1 MTGDPQA
8 AVERRAAARHL
19 VLHPLTCKE
28 HDPDTFRLIRRHEA
42 VLGHW
47 FAQRLG
53 YRLQVTAD
61 TARLSKVTYVPERRA
76 LRTSSGRP
84 LNQLELVTLVL
95 VLGATVA
102 GPPVVSLRD
111 LVDLVRSAAA
121 EAEVSLPV
129 DATGRRAFVTSLRW
143 MIDQGLASELH
154 ARVDAYADDED
165 ADAVLQLVPDR
176 ITMLPLPAMSTFG
189 DAEELCARPARHD
202 ALRQWLRS
210 RLVEDPVVYRDDLT
224 EDEWVELRRRI
235 SEEERYL
242 DEMFGLLL
250 EVRSEGVAVIDPAGS
265 LSGRAFPAGGTVG
278 HAALLLVEALC
289 GASASGDATAHPYE
303 RWWTLPQIA
312 AQLQPLCAAHA
323 SRWATDLVQSP
334 ERLARA
340 VVDLLLD
347 VRLAEERH
355 DGQESLPGVSA
366 SASSTT
372 PMVRLLPAAGRFSVA
387 RGADQGADGAGG
399 GPEGSGPEAEDLG
412 REGHDG
418 ERSLVGAR
426 SDEPRQDALW

>member
-1 MTGDPQA
+1 MAADPQA

-61 TARLSKVTYVPERRA
+61 TARLSKATYVPERRP

-84 LNQLELVTLVL
+84 LHQLELVTLVL
-95 VLGATVA
+95 VLGATIA

-121 EAEVSLPV
+121 EAEVSLPA

-154 ARVDAYADDED
+154 ARVDAYVDDED

-176 ITMLPLPAMSTFG
+176 IAMLPLPAMSAFG
-189 DAEELCARPARHD
+189 DAEELCARPARQD

-210 RLVEDPVVYRDDLT
+210 RLVEDPVLYRDDLT
-224 EDEWVELRRRI
+224 EDEWGELRRRI
-235 SEEERYL
+235 GEEERYL
-242 DEMFGLLL
+242 EEMFGLLL
-250 EVRSEGVAVIDPAGS
+250 EVRSEGVAAIDPAGS

-278 HAALLLVEALC
+278 HAALLLIEALR
-289 GASASGDATAHPYE
+289 GASPCGPATAPPHE
-303 RWWTLPQIA
+303 QWWTLEEIA
-312 AQLQPLCAAHA
+312 AQLQPLCVAHA
-323 SRWATDLVQSP
+323 TRWANDLVQSP
-334 ERLARA
+334 DRLARA

-347 VRLAEERH
+347 VRLAEERGGGPPGAP
-355 DGQESLPGVSA
+355 DGLQSAPGRPQSA
-366 SASSTT
+366 PGAS
-372 PMVRLLPAAGRFSVA
+372 MVRLLPAAGRFSVSG
-387 RGADQGADGAGG
+387 REVPGADGEAC
-399 GPEGSGPEAEDLG
+399 GPDHEGSLSG
-412 REGHDG
+412 
-418 ERSLVGAR
+418 VR
-426 SDEPRQDALW
+426 SDGPRQDALW

>member
-1 MTGDPQA
+1 MAGDPQA

-19 VLHPLTCKE
+19 VLHPVTCKE

-61 TARLSKVTYVPERRA
+61 TARLSKSTYVPERRP

-84 LNQLELVTLVL
+84 LHQLELVTLVL
-95 VLGATVA
+95 VLGATIA
-102 GPPVVSLRD
+102 GPSVVSLRD

-121 EAEVSLPV
+121 EAEVLLPA

-143 MIDQGLASELH
+143 MIDRGLASELH
-154 ARVDAYADDED
+154 AHVDAYADDED

-176 ITMLPLPAMSTFG
+176 IAMLPLPAMSAFG
-189 DAEELCARPARHD
+189 DAEELCARPARQD

-210 RLVEDPVVYRDDLT
+210 RLVEDPVLYRDDLT
-224 EDEWVELRRRI
+224 EDEWAELRRRV

-250 EVRSEGVAVIDPAGS
+250 EVRSEGVAAIDPAGG

-278 HAALLLVEALC
+278 HAALLLIEALR
-289 GASASGDATAHPYE
+289 GASASGVATARPYE
-303 RWWTLPQIA
+303 QWWTLQEIA
-312 AQLQPLCAAHA
+312 AHLQPLCAKHA
-323 SRWATDLVQSP
+323 ARWAADLVQSP

-347 VRLAEERH
+347 VRLAEERR
-355 DGQESLPGVSA
+355 DGFESPPGA
-366 SASSTT
+366 STAT
-372 PMVRLLPAAGRFSVA
+372 MVRLLPAAGRFSVGGSEA
-387 RGADQGADGAGG
+387 PGADG
-399 GPEGSGPEAEDLG
+399 EGDGLEEDG
-412 REGHDG
+412 
-418 ERSLVGAR
+418 SLARAR
-426 SDEPRQDALW
+426 SDGPRQDALW

>member
-1 MTGDPQA
+1 MAADPQA

-42 VLGHW
+42 ALGQW

-53 YRLQVTAD
+53 YRLQVTSD
-61 TARLSKVTYVPERRA
+61 TARLSKATYVPDRRP

-84 LNQLELVTLVL
+84 LHQLELVTLVL
-95 VLGATVA
+95 VLGATIA

-121 EAEVSLPV
+121 EADVSLPA

-154 ARVDAYADDED
+154 AHVDAYADDED

-176 ITMLPLPAMSTFG
+176 IAMLPLPAMSAFG
-189 DAEELCARPARHD
+189 DAEKLLARPARQD

-210 RLVEDPVVYRDDLT
+210 RLVEDPVLYRDDLT
-224 EDEWVELRRRI
+224 EGEWAELRRRI
-235 SEEERYL
+235 GEEERYL
-242 DEMFGLLL
+242 EEMFGLLL
-250 EVRSEGVAVIDPAGS
+250 EVRSEGVAAIDPAGS

-278 HAALLLVEALC
+278 HAALLLIEALR
-289 GASASGDATAHPYE
+289 GASASSTPAGSAHE
-303 RWWTLPQIA
+303 QWWTLEEIA
-312 AQLQPLCAAHA
+312 AHLQPLCAAHA
-323 SRWATDLVQSP
+323 TRWAADLVQSP

-347 VRLAEERH
+347 VRLAEERRH
-355 DGQESLPGVSA
+355 GLETPPATSTVSTA
-366 SASSTT
+366 SAASAASATSA
-372 PMVRLLPAAGRFSVA
+372 VRLLPAAGRFGVGGSEA
-387 RGADQGADGAGG
+387 PGADGEGDG
-399 GPEGSGPEAEDLG
+399 LREEGSSAAT
-412 REGHDG
+412 
-418 ERSLVGAR
+418 RSG
-426 SDEPRQDALW
+426 EPRQDALW

>member
-1 MTGDPQA
+1 MAADPQA

-19 VLHPLTCKE
+19 VLHPVTCKE

-61 TARLSKVTYVPERRA
+61 TARLSKATYVPDRRP

-84 LNQLELVTLVL
+84 LHQLELVTLVL
-95 VLGATVA
+95 VLGATIA

-121 EAEVSLPV
+121 EAEVSLPA

-154 ARVDAYADDED
+154 AHVDAYADDED

-176 ITMLPLPAMSTFG
+176 IAMLPLPAMSAFG
-189 DAEELCARPARHD
+189 DAEELCARPARQD

-210 RLVEDPVVYRDDLT
+210 RLVEDPVLYRDDLT
-224 EDEWVELRRRI
+224 EGEWAELRRRI
-235 SEEERYL
+235 GEEERYL
-242 DEMFGLLL
+242 EEMFGLLL
-250 EVRSEGVAVIDPAGS
+250 EVRSEGVAAIDPAGS

-278 HAALLLVEALC
+278 HAALLLIEALRGSSAP
-289 GASASGDATAHPYE
+289 GAATARPHE
-303 RWWTLPQIA
+303 QWWTLEEIA
-312 AQLQPLCAAHA
+312 AHLRPLCAAHA
-323 SRWATDLVQSP
+323 TRWATDLVQSP

-347 VRLAEERH
+347 VRLAEERR
-355 DGQESLPGVSA
+355 DGLDIPPGA
-366 SASSTT
+366 SATSTASTT
-372 PMVRLLPAAGRFSVA
+372 SATSATSVVRLLPAAGRFSVGGSEA
-387 RGADQGADGAGG
+387 PGADGKGDG
-399 GPEGSGPEAEDLG
+399 LRGEGSFGTT
-412 REGHDG
+412 
-418 ERSLVGAR
+418 RSG
-426 SDEPRQDALW
+426 EPRQDALW

>member
-1 MTGDPQA
+1 MAGDPQA
-8 AVERRAAARHL
+8 AVERRVAARHL

-61 TARLSKVTYVPERRA
+61 TARLSKATYVPERRP

-84 LNQLELVTLVL
+84 LHQLELVTLVL
-95 VLGATVA
+95 VLGATIA

-121 EAEVSLPV
+121 EAEVLLPV

-154 ARVDAYADDED
+154 ARVEAYADDED

-176 ITMLPLPAMSTFG
+176 IAMLPLPAMSTFG

-202 ALRQWLRS
+202 ALRQWMRS
-210 RLVEDPVVYRDDLT
+210 RLVEDPVLYREDLT
-224 EDEWVELRRRI
+224 EDEWAELRRRI

-250 EVRSEGVAVIDPAGS
+250 EVRSEGVAAIDPAGN

-278 HAALLLVEALC
+278 HAALLLVEALR
-289 GASASGDATAHPYE
+289 GASAYGGATVHPHE
-303 RWWTLPQIA
+303 QWWTLPEIA
-312 AQLQPLCAAHA
+312 AHLQPLCAAHA

-340 VVDLLLD
+340 VVDLLVD

-355 DGQESLPGVSA
+355 DGQAGPPGA
-366 SASSTT
+366 SASTASTT

-387 RGADQGADGAGG
+387 RGEDLGVYGAGG
-399 GPEGSGPEAEDLG
+399 GPEVSGLEAEGL
-412 REGHDG
+412 DG
-418 ERSLVGAR
+418 EASPAGIR